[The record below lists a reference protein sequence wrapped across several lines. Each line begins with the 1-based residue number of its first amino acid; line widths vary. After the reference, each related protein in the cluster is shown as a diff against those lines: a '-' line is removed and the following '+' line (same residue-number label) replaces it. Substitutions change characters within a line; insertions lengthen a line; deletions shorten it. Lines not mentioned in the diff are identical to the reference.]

1 MSFLRGDVF
10 NVLINVLKTSPGST
24 SLTVSGHRGKKIGKF
39 GTRFLV
45 KERGVRTQLLGGT
58 SLLDCFSTR

>member
-1 MSFLRGDVF
+1 M
-10 NVLINVLKTSPGST
+10 LINVLKTSPGST